1 MNEERRETQEARGRF
16 WFQATVPGETG
27 DADDKPYRKM
37 YAYAKAKAFPVAVK
51 ANSVVVPPW
60 VNSIGRD
67 CFTFGGFE
75 DSNEKLEALYIDK
88 SPEDI
93 RTMSNYPWGVPTGCV
108 ICSTMGGVVYEAP

>member
-1 MNEERRETQEARGRF
+1 
-16 WFQATVPGETG
+16 
-27 DADDKPYRKM
+27 M
-37 YAYAKAKAFPVAVK
+37 YAYAKAKALPVAVK

-67 CFTFGGFE
+67 CFTFRGFE
-75 DSNEKLEALYIDK
+75 DSNEKLEALYIDR

-93 RTMSNYPWGVPTGCV
+93 RTMSNYPWGVPARCV